1 LDGNLLMAK
10 DSSDGFDNLFE
21 PFDLA
26 GDPDRSATRS
36 VPEPEAMPP
45 GQQTTGDVPVVGG
58 PMVYCASCGNP
69 NDSANRHCE
78 LCGARL
84 ARSHTPIAPQPM
96 LRTTAGARALVV
108 LSAIILGVALLALVI
123 NLFGGDDAAVA
134 ESTTSTATSL
144 ATLPIAELV
153 PIRAD
158 CTLTL
163 DGFPCSALIDDDTG
177 NRWNATEG
185 GIGAE
190 LTFFF
195 SPPVQ
200 ITEMFVM
207 NVEDEERFARNA
219 RIKGMEIVI
228 DDLSQ
233 ATIVELDDTNAEP
246 QRVQIRS
253 LRTSSLT
260 VTITSAYPGTSFDGK
275 EPFPELALQGVQ
287 FFGRTAPEASN

>member
-1 LDGNLLMAK
+1 MAK
-10 DSSDGFDNLFE
+10 DSNDGFDNLFE

-26 GDPDRSATRS
+26 ADSDQTAPRS
-36 VPEPEAMPP
+36 VPDPQSLPHSQANTGEAQM
-45 GQQTTGDVPVVGG
+45 VGEAKQ
-58 PMVYCASCGNP
+58 YCASCGNP
-69 NDSANRHCE
+69 NDAANRHCE

-84 ARSHTPIAPQPM
+84 AQSHTPIAPQPM

-108 LSAIILGVALLALVI
+108 LSAIVLGVALLALVI
-123 NLFGGDDAAVA
+123 NVFGGDDAAVA
-134 ESTTSTATSL
+134 ESTTSTPTSL

-163 DGFPCSALIDDDTG
+163 DGFPCSALIDDDLD

-200 ITEMFVM
+200 ITEMFFM

-219 RIKGMEIVI
+219 RIKGVDIVI
-228 DDLSQ
+228 DDLAQ
-233 ATIVELDDTNAEP
+233 ATIRELDDTNTEP
-246 QRVQIRS
+246 QRIQIRS

-260 VTITSAYPGTSFDGK
+260 VTVTSAYPGTSFDGK

>member
-1 LDGNLLMAK
+1 MAK
-10 DSSDGFDNLFE
+10 DSNDGFDNLFE

-26 GDPDRSATRS
+26 GDRDQSPPRS
-36 VPEPEAMPP
+36 VPDPQPMAP
-45 GQQTTGDVPVVGG
+45 GDQATGDVAAVGG
-58 PMVYCASCGNP
+58 PQVYCASCGNP
-69 NDSANRHCE
+69 NDSANHHCE
-78 LCGARL
+78 QCGARL
-84 ARSHTPIAPQPM
+84 ARSQTPIAPQPM

-108 LSAIILGVALLALVI
+108 LSAIVLGVALLALVI
-123 NLFGGDDAAVA
+123 NVFGGDDGAMA
-134 ESTTSTATSL
+134 ESTTSTPTSL

-163 DGFPCSALIDDDTG
+163 DGFPCSALIDDDTD
-177 NRWNATEG
+177 NRWNATDG

-207 NVEDEERFARNA
+207 NVEDEDRFNRNA
-219 RIKGMEIVI
+219 RIKGIEIVI

-233 ATIVELDDTNAEP
+233 ATIVELDDTNTEP
-246 QRVQIRS
+246 QRIQIRS

-275 EPFPELALQGVQ
+275 ESFPELALQGIQ
-287 FFGRTAPEASN
+287 FFGRTAPEASE

>member
-1 LDGNLLMAK
+1 MAK
-10 DSSDGFDNLFE
+10 DSNDGFDNLFE

-26 GDPDRSATRS
+26 DDPSGAAPRSI
-36 VPEPEAMPP
+36 PD
-45 GQQTTGDVPVVGG
+45 QQPMAPDQQATGDVPLVGE
-58 PMVYCASCGNP
+58 PEVYCASCGNP
-69 NDSANRHCE
+69 NDAANRHCE
-78 LCGARL
+78 RCGARL
-84 ARSHTPIAPQPM
+84 ARSQTPIAPQPM

-108 LSAIILGVALLALVI
+108 LSAIVLGVALLALVI
-123 NLFGGDDAAVA
+123 NVFGGDDAAVA
-134 ESTTSTATSL
+134 ESTTSTATSV

-163 DGFPCSALIDDDTG
+163 DGFPCSALIDDDPD
-177 NRWNATEG
+177 NRWNATDG

-200 ITEMFVM
+200 ITEMFLM

-219 RIKGMEIVI
+219 RIKGIEIVI

-233 ATIVELDDTNAEP
+233 ATIDELDDTNAEP
-246 QRVQIRS
+246 QRIQIRS

-275 EPFPELALQGVQ
+275 EPFPELALQGIQ
-287 FFGRTAPEASN
+287 FFGRTAPEASG